1 MRISSRLIGALLL
14 SGLSC
19 RTDGPLVVAPSV
31 QPAPTP
37 RPPASG
43 ACKAGLSEFVG
54 SQGFPVALVKD
65 GAACAPFSVVEERHC
80 AGSHIAIVESG
91 GYGGVTRYFDG
102 KRVLIGA
109 FVTSD
114 YNQYCNGSS
123 FDIIYGTR
131 PTCPTPEVVT
141 NLCRP

>member
-1 MRISSRLIGALLL
+1 MLLL

-19 RTDGPLVVAPSV
+19 RTEGPLVVAPTV
-31 QPAPTP
+31 RTTPTP
-37 RPPASG
+37 RPPAFG
-43 ACKAGLSEFVG
+43 ACKASLNDFVG
-54 SQGFPVALVKD
+54 SQGFPEALLKD
-65 GAACAPFSVVEERHC
+65 GAACAPFSLVEQRQC

-91 GYGGVTRYFDG
+91 GYGGVTRYFDE

-109 FVTSD
+109 HVASD

-131 PTCPTPEVVT
+131 PTCPTAEVVT
-141 NLCRP
+141 NLCRR